1 MAKRKTLFHPDSVR
15 EKIRASQLINRL
27 QSCAMGEIELTMLQI
42 RAIEILLRK
51 CVPDLSHTDVSV
63 NAPHRYV
70 IEVPP
75 TLSRDEWLKKY
86 GGSSETTSSETIDL
100 PSPTEIKKH

>member
-1 MAKRKTLFHPDSVR
+1 MPAKKGQSGNPR
-15 EKIRASQLINRL
+15 EKIRASELIDRL